1 MSDLNAKLDRVLGKV
16 DLLMALQTERAR
28 QLDDLNRRVALV
40 EQGVTATK
48 DVVEAW
54 AAAKYSIRLVRR
66 IAGFAAA
73 IAGLVAAAKGWL
85 HR

>member
-1 MSDLNAKLDRVLGKV
+1 MSDLNAKLDRMLGKV
-16 DLLMALQTERAR
+16 DMLMALQAERAQ

-54 AAAKYSIRLVRR
+54 AAAKHSIRFVQRV
-66 IAGFAAA
+66 AGFAAA